1 MNPTQFSSF
10 ADGLRRLKWAIRKA
24 GVAGEIE
31 SLLMAEINRAMKVV
45 RGPNVVAHLAGT
57 IYLRPSPDKPLYV
70 NPGDEI
76 IEDETILA
84 LLENM
89 KMFNEIRAHMS
100 GKVREIMVENERP
113 VLPGD
118 VLMVI
123 E

>member
-1 MNPTQFSSF
+1 
-10 ADGLRRLKWAIRKA
+10 
-24 GVAGEIE
+24 
-31 SLLMAEINRAMKVV
+31 MAEINRAVKII

-57 IYLRPSPDKPLYV
+57 IFLKPSPDKPAFV
-70 NPGDEI
+70 QVGGEI
-76 IEDETILA
+76 KEDETVLA

-100 GKVREIMVENERP
+100 GKIREILVENERP

-118 VLMVI
+118 VIMVI